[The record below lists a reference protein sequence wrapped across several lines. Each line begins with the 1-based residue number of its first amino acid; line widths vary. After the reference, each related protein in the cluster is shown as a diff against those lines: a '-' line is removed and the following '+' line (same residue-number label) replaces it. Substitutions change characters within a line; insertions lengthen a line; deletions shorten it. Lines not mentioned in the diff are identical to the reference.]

1 MAPGQVKALV
11 KASVW
16 GGGRQRKEGWDY
28 VGESLLIP
36 EHLTSVE
43 VLWFHQP
50 RLRSVRPGAPSHILW
65 YVLLPPPKPSLLPGS
80 PDGTRRSH
88 RQPRTAVVVSHVSSS
103 TSSGWLHLCFFLRWS
118 RTFGLLCSRWRLRR
132 SNKACA
138 LKQPARHLKAQ
149 SARFPTRPY
158 YVISANWE
166 SSGNEKISWWFRW
179 WWCFFFLS
187 LSDVKHLLELICKS
201 LTNSFMFRLQLPVR
215 EAGTIQLLG
224 WGRNNSL
231 PAGNKSAWSTRY
243 VKYEVQVFL
252 CVLVNIGRLVES
264 YFFLKQKGSV
274 LRAGDHLDSQLK
286 RFLLKATRMSQVW
299 NWTRL
304 QVLRIDSI
312 ACLCQIRNAIG
323 NIAECAFKYLYC
335 QQRWVP
341 VPSCEL

>member
-1 MAPGQVKALV
+1 MRPEEKGRVCII
-11 KASVW
+11 ASEYGTRAGESSGSTSLREW
-16 GGGRQRKEGWDY
+16 GGRQKKEGWDY

-43 VLWFHQP
+43 VLRFHQP

-88 RQPRTAVVVSHVSSS
+88 RQPRAAVVVSHVSSS

-179 WWCFFFLS
+179 WWCFFFF
-187 LSDVKHLLELICKS
+187 
-201 LTNSFMFRLQLPVR
+201 SFPLRC
-215 EAGTIQLLG
+215 EAPPGADL
-224 WGRNNSL
+224 
-231 PAGNKSAWSTRY
+231 
-243 VKYEVQVFL
+243 
-252 CVLVNIGRLVES
+252 
-264 YFFLKQKGSV
+264 
-274 LRAGDHLDSQLK
+274 
-286 RFLLKATRMSQVW
+286 
-299 NWTRL
+299 
-304 QVLRIDSI
+304 
-312 ACLCQIRNAIG
+312 
-323 NIAECAFKYLYC
+323 
-335 QQRWVP
+335 
-341 VPSCEL
+341 